1 MCAQACGGAAQSP
14 DVAAQPQ
21 DLAPHGEA
29 APQNSPAEGL
39 LSATTAVGA
48 ESVRQG
54 STNAALDV
62 ASTAIT
68 ALRPRKSDARPT
80 AHSATS
86 RAQCVGMLRRCAPF
100 ALAVLFGVLV
110 ATFAVRFSFD
120 ELRVLLEIE
129 QKSTRK

>member
-1 MCAQACGGAAQSP
+1 M
-14 DVAAQPQ
+14 AAQPQ

-48 ESVRQG
+48 ESVRQR

-62 ASTAIT
+62 ASPAIT

-80 AHSATS
+80 ARATS
-86 RAQCVGMLRRCAPF
+86 RAQCVGTLRRCAPF

-110 ATFAVRFSFD
+110 ATFAVHFSFD
-120 ELRVLLEIE
+120 ELRVLLEID